1 MARAI
6 GRVADNMRTILSL
19 VENRC
24 QTRWSG
30 PRLARCSS
38 SPASARPDSADAGG
52 GEELRRGLLQALGI
66 LAAKPGYVGGDVG
79 RNVDDPTLWVLTT
92 RWENVGSYR
101 RALGSY
107 EGKMHI
113 QPLMVH
119 ALDEPSAYEV
129 VEEGTDL
136 NRGATPRSIG

>member
-1 MARAI
+1 VLVVTRL
-6 GRVADNMRTILSL
+6 RT
-19 VENRC
+19 
-24 QTRWSG
+24 
-30 PRLARCSS
+30 P
-38 SPASARPDSADAGG
+38 SPDAAA
-52 GEELRRGLLQALGI
+52 ELRVGLLRALDV
-66 LAAKPGYVGGDVG
+66 LAAKPGWVGGDVG
-79 RNVDDPTLWVLTT
+79 RNVDDPALWVLTT

-107 EGKMHI
+107 EGKMHV

-136 NRGATPRSIG
+136 NEAQPRSLG

>member
-1 MARAI
+1 VLVVTRL
-6 GRVADNMRTILSL
+6 RTP
-19 VENRC
+19 
-24 QTRWSG
+24 SG
-30 PRLARCSS
+30 PDG
-38 SPASARPDSADAGG
+38 PTSAAEG
-52 GEELRRGLLQALGI
+52 ELRAGLLQALGI
-66 LAAKPGYVGGDVG
+66 LAAKPGWVGGDVG

-107 EGKMHI
+107 EGKMHV

-136 NRGATPRSIG
+136 NEAHPRSIG

>member
-1 MARAI
+1 MLVVTRL
-6 GRVADNMRTILSL
+6 RTP
-19 VENRC
+19 
-24 QTRWSG
+24 SG
-30 PRLARCSS
+30 PAG
-38 SPASARPDSADAGG
+38 PDAAAEDD
-52 GEELRRGLLQALGI
+52 LRHGLLRALAI
-66 LAAKPGYVGGDVG
+66 LAVKPGYVSGDVG
-79 RNVDDPTLWVLTT
+79 RNVDDPGLWVLTT

-119 ALDEPSAYEV
+119 AVDEPSAYEV

-136 NRGATPRSIG
+136 NEARPRSIG

>member
-1 MARAI
+1 MLVVTRL
-6 GRVADNMRTILSL
+6 RTPS
-19 VENRC
+19 
-24 QTRWSG
+24 SDAS
-30 PRLARCSS
+30 PDLAAER
-38 SPASARPDSADAGG
+38 
-52 GEELRRGLLQALGI
+52 ELRTGLLHALGI

-107 EGKMHI
+107 ESKMHI

-136 NRGATPRSIG
+136 NEVQSRGAVLSRGDGGVQVEGSLG

>member
-1 MARAI
+1 VLVVTRL
-6 GRVADNMRTILSL
+6 RTP
-19 VENRC
+19 
-24 QTRWSG
+24 SG
-30 PRLARCSS
+30 PDG
-38 SPASARPDSADAGG
+38 PDPTAEAG
-52 GEELRRGLLQALGI
+52 LRAGLLTALGI
-66 LAAKPGYVGGDVG
+66 LASKPGWVGGEVG

-136 NRGATPRSIG
+136 NESQPRSIG

>member
-1 MARAI
+1 MLVVNRFSVPEEAADDFRRDLEEAR
-6 GRVADNMRTILSL
+6 RVLAERPGHLS
-19 VENRC
+19 
-24 QTRWSG
+24 
-30 PRLARCSS
+30 
-38 SPASARPDSADAGG
+38 SA
-52 GEELRRGLLQALGI
+52 
-66 LAAKPGYVGGDVG
+66 VG
-79 RNVDDPTLWVLTT
+79 RNVDDPTLWALTT

-136 NRGATPRSIG
+136 NQAQPRSLG

>member
-1 MARAI
+1 MLVVTRL
-6 GRVADNMRTILSL
+6 RT
-19 VENRC
+19 
-24 QTRWSG
+24 
-30 PRLARCSS
+30 P
-38 SPASARPDSADAGG
+38 SPDPAA
-52 GEELRRGLLQALGI
+52 EQELRSGLMFALGI
-66 LAAKPGYVGGDVG
+66 LAARPGYVGGEVG

-136 NRGATPRSIG
+136 NEAQPRSIG

>member
-1 MARAI
+1 MLVVTRL
-6 GRVADNMRTILSL
+6 RT
-19 VENRC
+19 
-24 QTRWSG
+24 
-30 PRLARCSS
+30 
-38 SPASARPDSADAGG
+38 PAPDAAAES
-52 GEELRRGLLQALGI
+52 ELRAGLLQALAI
-66 LAAKPGYVGGDVG
+66 LAAKPGWIGGDVG
-79 RNVDDPTLWVLTT
+79 RNVDDPSLWVLTT

-136 NRGATPRSIG
+136 NEAHPRSIG

>member
-1 MARAI
+1 VLVVTRL
-6 GRVADNMRTILSL
+6 RTPSAPGA
-19 VENRC
+19 
-24 QTRWSG
+24 G
-30 PRLARCSS
+30 P
-38 SPASARPDSADAGG
+38 DAAAE
-52 GEELRRGLLQALGI
+52 EELRAGLLQALAI
-66 LAAKPGYVGGDVG
+66 LAAKPGYVGGEVG

-136 NRGATPRSIG
+136 NEAHPRSIG

>member
-1 MARAI
+1 MLVVTRLRAPSQDL
-6 GRVADNMRTILSL
+6 VATD
-19 VENRC
+19 
-24 QTRWSG
+24 
-30 PRLARCSS
+30 
-38 SPASARPDSADAGG
+38 
-52 GEELRRGLLQALGI
+52 ELRRGLLHALEI
-66 LAAKPGYVGGDVG
+66 LAGKPGHVGGEVG

-119 ALDEPSAYEV
+119 AVDEPSAYEV

-136 NRGATPRSIG
+136 NESQPRSLG

>member
-1 MARAI
+1 VLVVTRL
-6 GRVADNMRTILSL
+6 RTP
-19 VENRC
+19 
-24 QTRWSG
+24 SG
-30 PRLARCSS
+30 PDG
-38 SPASARPDSADAGG
+38 PDADAEGELRAGLLHALEILASKPGHVG
-52 GEELRRGLLQALGI
+52 GE
-66 LAAKPGYVGGDVG
+66 VG
-79 RNVDDPTLWVLTT
+79 RNVDDPSLWVLTT

-119 ALDEPSAYEV
+119 AVDEPSAYEV

-136 NRGATPRSIG
+136 NESHPRSLG

>member
-1 MARAI
+1 MLVVTRL
-6 GRVADNMRTILSL
+6 RT
-19 VENRC
+19 
-24 QTRWSG
+24 
-30 PRLARCSS
+30 P
-38 SPASARPDSADAGG
+38 SPDAAA
-52 GEELRRGLLQALGI
+52 ELRVGLLRALDV
-66 LAAKPGYVGGDVG
+66 LAAKPGWVGGDVG
-79 RNVDDPTLWVLTT
+79 RNVDDPSLWVLTT

-107 EGKMHI
+107 EGKMHV

-136 NRGATPRSIG
+136 NEAQPRSLG

>member
-1 MARAI
+1 
-6 GRVADNMRTILSL
+6 MRTILTI
-19 VENRC
+19 VENHC
-24 QTRWSG
+24 QT
-30 PRLARCSS
+30 PRSRRLPTVLVVTRLRTP
-38 SPASARPDSADAGG
+38 SPDAAA
-52 GEELRRGLLQALGI
+52 GEELRTGLLRALEI
-66 LAAKPGYVGGDVG
+66 LASKPGYVGGEVG
-79 RNVDDPTLWVLTT
+79 RNVDDPTLWVLST

-113 QPLMVH
+113 QPLMLA

-136 NRGATPRSIG
+136 NEAGTRG

>member
-1 MARAI
+1 MLVVTRL
-6 GRVADNMRTILSL
+6 RTP
-19 VENRC
+19 
-24 QTRWSG
+24 SG
-30 PRLARCSS
+30 PAG
-38 SPASARPDSADAGG
+38 PDAAA
-52 GEELRRGLLQALGI
+52 EHELRHGLLHALAI
-66 LAAKPGYVGGDVG
+66 LATKPGYVSGDVG
-79 RNVDDPTLWVLTT
+79 RNVDDPGLWVLTT

-119 ALDEPSAYEV
+119 AVDEPSAYEV

-136 NRGATPRSIG
+136 NEARPRSIG

>member
-1 MARAI
+1 MLVVTRL
-6 GRVADNMRTILSL
+6 RT
-19 VENRC
+19 
-24 QTRWSG
+24 
-30 PRLARCSS
+30 
-38 SPASARPDSADAGG
+38 PAPGAAA
-52 GEELRRGLLQALGI
+52 EAELRTGLLHALGI
-66 LAAKPGYVGGDVG
+66 LAAKPGYVGGEVG

-136 NRGATPRSIG
+136 NEARPRSLG

>member
-1 MARAI
+1 MLVVTRL
-6 GRVADNMRTILSL
+6 RT
-19 VENRC
+19 
-24 QTRWSG
+24 
-30 PRLARCSS
+30 P
-38 SPASARPDSADAGG
+38 SPDPTA
-52 GEELRRGLLQALGI
+52 EQELRGGLLHALGI
-66 LAAKPGYVGGDVG
+66 LAAKPGYDGGEVG

-107 EGKMHI
+107 EAKMHI

-136 NRGATPRSIG
+136 NEAQPRSIG

>member
-1 MARAI
+1 MLVVTRL
-6 GRVADNMRTILSL
+6 RTSISDA
-19 VENRC
+19 
-24 QTRWSG
+24 S
-30 PRLARCSS
+30 PDLAAER
-38 SPASARPDSADAGG
+38 
-52 GEELRRGLLQALGI
+52 ELRTGLLHALGI

-107 EGKMHI
+107 EAKMHI

-136 NRGATPRSIG
+136 NEVRPRSLG